1 MPIDTKFRAGDR
13 DAIQRIVDAKAANY
27 FERAGTSRPGRTRR
41 RLRVSPARGPSGV
54 AAFPPAALAT
64 AALPI
69 EILPARMEF
78 HRVHRTEHHP
88 IFFGPGPGAP
98 PTYRFDSASGSFGVL
113 YVAFRF
119 AGALVETLS
128 RNPRRK
134 MVAQA
139 DIEARASS
147 VVRCRRALRVVQLHS
162 AGLQILGLDNSISTG
177 PYEPCGAWADALWAH
192 PDAPD
197 GLAFRSNSR
206 LRRCPNGYVERS
218 KKRRLI
224 SWQEPRLSALV

>member
-1 MPIDTKFRAGDR
+1 
-13 DAIQRIVDAKAANY
+13 
-27 FERAGTSRPGRTRR
+27 
-41 RLRVSPARGPSGV
+41 
-54 AAFPPAALAT
+54 
-64 AALPI
+64 
-69 EILPARMEF
+69 MEF

-197 GLAFRSNSR
+197 GLAFRSRHDPDQICLAIFERAGSGFDAEPAVR
-206 LRRCPNGYVERS
+206 LVD
-218 KKRRLI
+218 RLPEI
-224 SWQEPRLSALV
+224 ANILGAYGKSILPTPR